1 MHALLRAW
9 RSAAASEGQGSIAE
23 GSSTSSGAW
32 HAWRHR
38 SMRSMAAE
46 GKNRECTLT
55 LRSAGCG
62 MPRAH
67 WRRARA
73 RRGGL
78 AGACA
83 RAAPPA
89 GARSA
94 HRGMRASAWRR
105 SQQQQQQQQ
114 HTTARVRRGAAML
127 GLAHSDS
134 RSDCCACHPCRPH
147 HGKQTRSGGAAPR
160 ALLWAP
166 LTQAVASVVLG
177 RLPQRHGAF
186 ADVQPVRTRRSKS
199 AAAPAAA
206 ADAAADAAAKE
217 VMCMLR
223 TGEWLRAGKDTA
235 RQAQVAALRPGA
247 CTAIGRSHQSPRVTA
262 GEKKRG
268 HGCFIGLQARL
279 ERAVA
284 DREECM
290 GGNKRGGT
298 AHAGPEPVGRG
309 AARELGQG
317 YKVKPGA

>member
-1 MHALLRAW
+1 
-9 RSAAASEGQGSIAE
+9 
-23 GSSTSSGAW
+23 
-32 HAWRHR
+32 
-38 SMRSMAAE
+38 
-46 GKNRECTLT
+46 
-55 LRSAGCG
+55 
-62 MPRAH
+62 
-67 WRRARA
+67 
-73 RRGGL
+73 
-78 AGACA
+78 
-83 RAAPPA
+83 
-89 GARSA
+89 
-94 HRGMRASAWRR
+94 
-105 SQQQQQQQQ
+105 
-114 HTTARVRRGAAML
+114 ML

-290 GGNKRGGT
+290 GGEQEGWHSARRPRASRARRGEGVGARIQGEAGSIVIWQSSAAPGSGAAEDEARTRHGHGTVRHRAGVREASRPRRQRGGYQ
-298 AHAGPEPVGRG
+298 AAVRG
-309 AARELGQG
+309 CERE
-317 YKVKPGA
+317 A